1 MEKTIWST
9 QLAESLM
16 WLVKAY
22 GITLVMG
29 LLLAVILIRTTRFGQ
44 QFWQIS
50 HEFLSIKRSIKPTLL
65 ILIILAFTLA
75 SVRVDVLLTYWSQ
88 DMFNSLQSLDQVF
101 FWASI
106 WVFCTLAT
114 IHVVRVLTG
123 YLVQQYLVVHWREF
137 LNEQML
143 NRWLQNQAYYRTHF
157 SKDSIDNP
165 DQRIQQDIEA
175 FTNQSVG
182 ISAGLIGAFVS
193 IVEFTIVLYGLSKPF
208 VLFGY
213 SIDHGMVWLAYAYV
227 LVSTGLAFFIGK
239 PLIHL
244 QYTSERLAANYR
256 YTLVRLREYTE
267 NIAIYQGEKVE
278 KAIFNQGFSSMI
290 RNLWQVIFR
299 MLKLNGFNLS
309 VSQAAVIFPYMVQ
322 APALFSKSITFGAFM
337 ATARAFGS
345 LQSAL
350 SFFRQAYDD
359 FASYKATLNRLTGFL
374 DACAETEKLP
384 KPSIK
389 KQGLDLTLGNL
400 SLYKPNKEPLIQN
413 INATVLRGHSLLI
426 RGQSGSGK
434 TTLLRAIAGLWPYA
448 TGQITIPVGK
458 TLFLSQKPYLPLGS
472 LRTGLFYPEEPDVEA
487 DLTAILGYVQLEHLL
502 EQIDTVADW
511 SRNLSVGEQQRLA
524 FGRILLSKP
533 DVIFMDEATSAMDE
547 KLEDTLYNLI
557 REQLPMALIV
567 SIGHRSTLNRHH
579 DYALDIVNGSGRLT
593 QIKPLLG

>member
-1 MEKTIWST
+1 MDKTVWST
-9 QLAESLM
+9 QLTESLM

-22 GITLVMG
+22 GITLVAG
-29 LLLAVILIRTTRFGQ
+29 LLLAVVLIKATRWGQ

-65 ILIILAFTLA
+65 ILVILAFTLA
-75 SVRVDVLLTYWSQ
+75 GVRVDVLLTYWSQ
-88 DMFNSLQSLDQVF
+88 DMFNSLQSLDQAF

-123 YLVQQYLVVHWREF
+123 YLVQQYLVVSWREF
-137 LNEQML
+137 LNEQL
-143 NRWLQNQAYYRTHF
+143 LTRWLNNQAYYRTHF
-157 SKDSIDNP
+157 AKDSIDNP
-165 DQRIQQDIEA
+165 DQRIQQDIDA
-175 FTNQSVG
+175 FTKQSVG
-182 ISAGLIGAFVS
+182 ISSGLVDAFVS
-193 IVEFTIVLYGLSKPF
+193 IVEFTVVLYGLSKPF
-208 VLFGY
+208 VLLGY

-239 PLIHL
+239 PLIQL
-244 QYTSERLAANYR
+244 KYTSERLAANYR

-278 KAIFNQGFSSMI
+278 KIIFNQGFSSMI
-290 RNLWQVIFR
+290 RNLWQVVFR
-299 MLKLNGFNLS
+299 MLKLDGFNLS
-309 VSQAAVIFPYMVQ
+309 ISQAAVIFPYMVQ
-322 APALFSKSITFGAFM
+322 APALFSKAITFGAFM

-350 SFFRQAYDD
+350 SFFRQAYED

-374 DACAETEKLP
+374 DACADTEKLP
-384 KPSIK
+384 KPIINKEGSSLI
-389 KQGLDLTLGNL
+389 LDKLN
-400 SLYKPNKEPLIQN
+400 LYKPNGEPLIQD

-448 TGQITIPVGK
+448 TGQITVPAGK
-458 TLFLSQKPYLPLGS
+458 ILFLSQKPYLPLGS
-472 LRTGLFYPEEPDVEA
+472 LRTGLFYPEPPNEQT
-487 DLTAILGYVQLEHLL
+487 DLAPVLTHVQLNLL
-502 EQIDTVADW
+502 PEQLDTVADW
-511 SRNLSVGEQQRLA
+511 SRDLSVGEQQRLA
-524 FGRILLSKP
+524 FGRMLLSKP

-547 KLEDTLYNLI
+547 KLEDTLYTLI
-557 REQLPMALIV
+557 REQLPTALIV

-579 DYALDIVNGSGRLT
+579 DYALDIVNGCSKLT
-593 QIKPLLG
+593 QLNTI